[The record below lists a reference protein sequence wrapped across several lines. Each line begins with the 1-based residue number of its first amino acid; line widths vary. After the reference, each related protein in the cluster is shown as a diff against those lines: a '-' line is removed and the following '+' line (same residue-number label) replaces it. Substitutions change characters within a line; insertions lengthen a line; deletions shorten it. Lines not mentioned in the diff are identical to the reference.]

1 MIETELP
8 PFDEVTGAAIGTVF
22 NAATAWIVGY
32 WTREL
37 GRAPEPGE
45 FEPLTQ
51 CFWEMGRE
59 VRAGD
64 YLLAIEALQRLSR
77 RIAASFDAYDV
88 FVNPT
93 MSEPPAPIGEITSTA
108 DDPMRALA
116 RGGRT
121 VAYSGVIA
129 NFTGQPAM
137 SVPAGE
143 NADGLPMGVHVLG
156 RFGDEATLVRLAAQL
171 ERARPWADRAPPI
184 ATGPGA

>member
-1 MIETELP
+1 M
-8 PFDEVTGAAIGTVF
+8 
-22 NAATAWIVGY
+22 
-32 WTREL
+32 
-37 GRAPEPGE
+37 GRA
-45 FEPLTQ
+45 
-51 CFWEMGRE
+51 

-77 RIAASFDAYDV
+77 RIVASFESYDV

-93 MSEPPAPIGEITSTA
+93 MSEPPAPIGEITSTV
-108 DDPMRALA
+108 DDPMRALE

-143 NADGLPMGVHVLG
+143 SADGLPMGVHVLG
-156 RFGDEATLVRLAAQL
+156 RFGDEATLLRLAGQL
-171 ERARPWADRAPPI
+171 ERARPWADRAPPV
-184 ATGPGA
+184 AAGQRV